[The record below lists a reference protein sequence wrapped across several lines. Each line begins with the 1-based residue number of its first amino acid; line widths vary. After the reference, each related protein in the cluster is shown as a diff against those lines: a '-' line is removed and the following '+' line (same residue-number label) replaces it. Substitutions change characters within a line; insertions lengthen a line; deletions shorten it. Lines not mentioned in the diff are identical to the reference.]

1 MFPSTYKYFILTL
14 TNPSNQCYNIIYI
27 YVLSEKRE
35 KNIYVKG
42 GGFMDRETIKL
53 LSDLLDEKLEP
64 IKARLDEH
72 SSILNEHSAILKEH
86 SSILNKHSS
95 ILNEHSAVLKEHSE
109 ILNKHSAI
117 LNEHSSIL
125 NEHSSILNEHSEILK
140 VHSIKLDEHTQILR
154 ALEHSAQANKAE
166 QDKMTNDIA
175 RIQGDIESIKKGLAG
190 VELITANNWA
200 DIVKIKSL
208 IQ

>member
-64 IKARLDEH
+64 IKARLD
-72 SSILNEHSAILKEH
+72 
-86 SSILNKHSS
+86 
-95 ILNEHSAVLKEHSE
+95 
-109 ILNKHSAI
+109 
-117 LNEHSSIL
+117 EHSSIL